1 MNIASIKVYVCV
13 VRMYFFTIDDD
24 FGTEIE
30 FVAVYKGHGLECG
43 EENEEPP
50 KIHFSHIK
58 TRKFLGN

>member
-1 MNIASIKVYVCV
+1 MNIASIKAHTCV
-13 VRMYFFTIDDD
+13 VCMYLFTIVND

-50 KIHFSHIK
+50 KIHFSYIK
-58 TRKFLGN
+58 TRRF